1 LTGPRP
7 GASTDLHML
16 VWWRTRTDS
25 VLAGPHFGADDGTL
39 SGLHPKPWTHRE
51 RSLYARN
58 AHCFSCLRE
67 LEPGYSTVSEN
78 DLRGL
83 RSRACS
89 AEMLRMGTRTRRY
102 RSQRWT
108 GSCTRRYA
116 SQNAHRQKITHQA
129 FDRDLRQEL
138 DATIHLRQMAA
149 KISYDG
155 CWNHL
160 SCKTSCCLGRD
171 RHFGDLRILERDD
184 LPPALFL

>member
-67 LEPGYSTVSEN
+67 SLNQVILLSVKTTSEVCEVEPVQQKCSEWGPE
-78 DLRGL
+78 RGDIAPNAGPEVVL
-83 RSRACS
+83 DDTHPKMLIDRKLLTRPSIEICGRSW
-89 AEMLRMGTRTRRY
+89 MRRF
-102 RSQRWT
+102 T
-108 GSCTRRYA
+108 
-116 SQNAHRQKITHQA
+116 
-129 FDRDLRQEL
+129 
-138 DATIHLRQMAA
+138 
-149 KISYDG
+149 
-155 CWNHL
+155 
-160 SCKTSCCLGRD
+160 
-171 RHFGDLRILERDD
+171 
-184 LPPALFL
+184 